1 MDAEKLPKRK
11 RASKSAGEIES
22 LRERCSEL
30 EERLASMDRQIR
42 RVLNRLEGRTGRG
55 LLDLYTTVK

>member
-1 MDAEKLPKRK
+1 MDSDKPSKRK
-11 RASKSAGEIES
+11 RGKTGELEE
-22 LRERCSEL
+22 LRDRCSEL